1 MAPDPGLEGMVDG
14 LSESGALR
22 SPSVRAALLAVDRA
36 RFVPGDALDAYRDA
50 PVVLQ
55 LGPGGEATSTIS
67 QPTMVVLMLEELAMQ
82 PGDRVLEVGTASG
95 WNAALLA
102 HLVGVD
108 GLVVTIEIDESLS
121 EAAGERLSEVANVW
135 RLVGDGRDGWPEAA
149 PYDGI
154 IITAGARE
162 VAPAWREQLAV
173 GGRLVVP
180 ITGSDGTGLC
190 ITYERVDGEL
200 VERASTPC
208 VFVPLR

>member
-1 MAPDPGLEGMVDG
+1 MAPGPGLAEMVDA
-14 LSESGALR
+14 LTESGVLR
-22 SPSVRAALLAVDRA
+22 SPSIREALLAVDRA
-36 RFVPGDALDAYRDA
+36 RFVPSDALDAYRDA
-50 PVVLQ
+50 PAVLQ
-55 LGPGGEATSTIS
+55 LGPGGDATSTIS
-67 QPTMVVLMLEELAMQ
+67 QPTMVVLMLEDLAVQ

-102 HLVGVD
+102 HLVGD
-108 GLVVTIEIDESLS
+108 GLVVSIEIDQGLS
-121 EAAGERLSEVANVW
+121 DTAAERLRDLPNV
-135 RLVGDGRDGWPEAA
+135 RLLVGDGRDGYPDAA

-154 IITAGARE
+154 IVTAGARE

-190 ITYERVDGEL
+190 ITYEEVGGEL

-208 VFVPLR
+208 GFVPLR